1 MAPLFHKLQHQ
12 KIEIQE
18 RICALRNSQN
28 ELAAITANMNEGL
41 IVLSQGGDIL
51 SINASA
57 ARLFQVSGEQLQGQ
71 KLIALNRSDQ
81 LAQVAEQAL
90 AGKRPAPSWSC
101 GAAATP
107 CMQARC
113 PAIGG
118 RCCWCWM

>member
-1 MAPLFHKLQHQ
+1 
-12 KIEIQE
+12 
-18 RICALRNSQN
+18 
-28 ELAAITANMNEGL
+28 MNEGL

-90 AGKRPAPSWSC
+90 AGKPALIDSVRRRWNVIEAC
-101 GAAATP
+101 ETDTAGRLRGAALA
-107 CMQARC
+107 ART
-113 PAIGG
+113 ALSKAAG
-118 RCCWCWM
+118 RAKAAS